1 MKKRDIVFAKYN
13 GLCAYTGQPLESD
26 WQIDHVKSKNNWK
39 YFVAGECAKMQ
50 SYENR
55 EKRMKDVNNIDNLL
69 PALRIVNHYKRAFDL
84 EGFREY
90 LLTFHLRLAKLPKTT
105 NREKTKERIIYMNRI
120 ADLFGITVDK
130 PFSGIFYFEQ
140 ITE

>member
-1 MKKRDIVFAKYN
+1 
-13 GLCAYTGQPLESD
+13 
-26 WQIDHVKSKNNWK
+26 
-39 YFVAGECAKMQ
+39 
-50 SYENR
+50 
-55 EKRMKDVNNIDNLL
+55 
-69 PALRIVNHYKRAFDL
+69 VNHYKRAFDL
-84 EGFREY
+84 EGFRGY